1 MRLPFFNKS
10 EPLPLEDN
18 LIEDPERQ
26 RARHRLIG
34 ASFLVLVGFVGL
46 PLIFDSKPKNHNN
59 DVAIQIIQPGAKT
72 EEAIA
77 ETKPEV
83 KEPVKEK
90 EVVKDKEV
98 KEPPV
103 AKDAKKEV
111 PAVNKTLDKGEE
123 VLAVLEDRKPGAKAP
138 VAPATT
144 GRFIVQIGAFSSE
157 ERVKNWQVKLNEQK
171 VSSFIENKG
180 GKDGVKLYLLRSGP
194 YADKA
199 QAEAADKKIRRV
211 GLTPKIIE
219 QKVE

>member
-1 MRLPFFNKS
+1 
-10 EPLPLEDN
+10 
-18 LIEDPERQ
+18 
-26 RARHRLIG
+26 
-34 ASFLVLVGFVGL
+34 
-46 PLIFDSKPKNHNN
+46 
-59 DVAIQIIQPGAKT
+59 
-72 EEAIA
+72 
-77 ETKPEV
+77 
-83 KEPVKEK
+83 VKEK

-171 VSSFIENKG
+171 VASYIENKV
-180 GKDGVKLYLLRSGP
+180 GKDGGKLYLLRSGP

-219 QKVE
+219 QKAE